1 MNILIL
7 QSKAFPH
14 RANSFCYF
22 YTQLTEWLTAH
33 GAASRLFFCYLR
45 VDDSGFEN
53 GLHLPDDYEG
63 FYTPRNIE
71 AACTYIAEKRIDVI
85 LDYSHIITGDTRRF
99 FLEIRRRNPQVKLF
113 TMIHNCP
120 KHTTQLKAYVL
131 PKLKLKDAH
140 GPKGLFQWMF
150 PRLYLFLLKRVESYQ
165 NISAYNTMDEIV
177 LLSPSYIPEF
187 RRLIG
192 KKDASRLSAIPN
204 AIKPVESNIP
214 IEQKKKEI
222 IFVGRFDPEKGLPKL
237 LKIWEMVQDELPE
250 WNLIMVGDG
259 GKYKECA
266 QMIAD
271 KKLKRIQLTGH
282 QMSIPYIDRAS
293 ILCLTSV
300 IEGLPTVF
308 VEAMSLGV
316 VPIGFDSFR
325 AIYDMIDNGKNGI
338 VIRNNDYKAYA
349 KALIRLATDDT
360 YRQQIAAAAKQQ
372 AGRYDIEHIGPLWL
386 EAFRKH
392 GIV

>member
-1 MNILIL
+1 
-7 QSKAFPH
+7 
-14 RANSFCYF
+14 
-22 YTQLTEWLTAH
+22 
-33 GAASRLFFCYLR
+33 
-45 VDDSGFEN
+45 
-53 GLHLPDDYEG
+53 
-63 FYTPRNIE
+63 
-71 AACTYIAEKRIDVI
+71 
-85 LDYSHIITGDTRRF
+85 
-99 FLEIRRRNPQVKLF
+99 
-113 TMIHNCP
+113 
-120 KHTTQLKAYVL
+120 
-131 PKLKLKDAH
+131 
-140 GPKGLFQWMF
+140 
-150 PRLYLFLLKRVESYQ
+150 
-165 NISAYNTMDEIV
+165 MDEIV

-187 RRLIG
+187 RQLIG

-222 IFVGRFDPEKGLPKL
+222 IFVGRFDSEKGLPKL

-271 KKLKRIQLTGH
+271 KKLKRVQLTGYR
-282 QMSIPYIDRAS
+282 MSIPYIDRAS

-308 VEAMSLGV
+308 IEAMSLGV

-325 AIYDMIDNGKNGI
+325 AIYDMIDNEKTGI
-338 VIRNNDYKAYA
+338 IIRNNDYKAYA
-349 KALIRLATDDT
+349 KALIRLATDDA
-360 YRQQIAAAAKQQ
+360 YRQQIAAAAKQ
-372 AGRYDIEHIGPLWL
+372 AGRYDIEHIGPFWL

-392 GIV
+392 AII

>member
-1 MNILIL
+1 M
-7 QSKAFPH
+7 
-14 RANSFCYF
+14 C
-22 YTQLTEWLTAH
+22 
-33 GAASRLFFCYLR
+33 
-45 VDDSGFEN
+45 
-53 GLHLPDDYEG
+53 
-63 FYTPRNIE
+63 
-71 AACTYIAEKRIDVI
+71 
-85 LDYSHIITGDTRRF
+85 
-99 FLEIRRRNPQVKLF
+99 IRDR
-113 TMIHNCP
+113 
-120 KHTTQLKAYVL
+120 
-131 PKLKLKDAH
+131 
-140 GPKGLFQWMF
+140 
-150 PRLYLFLLKRVESYQ
+150 
-165 NISAYNTMDEIV
+165 
-177 LLSPSYIPEF
+177 
-187 RRLIG
+187 
-192 KKDASRLSAIPN
+192 
-204 AIKPVESNIP
+204 
-214 IEQKKKEI
+214 
-222 IFVGRFDPEKGLPKL
+222 PKL

-271 KKLKRIQLTGH
+271 KKLKRVQLTGH